1 MNVKMEK
8 LVGVIQGGKHVD
20 ARGQLIF
27 FNDFDMKLIRRFYL
41 IEHPDT
47 SVVRAW
53 QAHKIEQKWFHVLK
67 GAFKII
73 LVQPDNWANP
83 SLDLPHQEFILK
95 NGDNQII
102 HVPGG
107 FASGFKAI
115 EPGSQF
121 LVFSDF
127 AMSDAG
133 SDDYRF
139 DKNLWYNWE

>member
-1 MNVKMEK
+1 MEK
-8 LVGVIQGGKHVD
+8 IVRVIRGGEHVD
-20 ARGQLIF
+20 TRGKLSF
-27 FNDFDMKLIRRFYL
+27 FNDFDMKLIRRFYV

-53 QAHKIEQKWFHVLK
+53 QAHKIEQKWFHVLD
-67 GAFKII
+67 GSFKII
-73 LVQPDNWANP
+73 LIQPDNWVNP
-83 SLDLPHQEFILK
+83 SEDLPHVEFILK
-95 NGDNQII
+95 KNDTQII

-115 EPGSQF
+115 EPNSRL

-127 AMSDAG
+127 AMADAG